1 MADEKKTRISWDD
14 YFMKMAYLASE
25 RSTCLRRSVG
35 AIIVKEKKVMA
46 TGYNGAPKDTE
57 NCLDRGY
64 CLRDKMGIPSGER
77 HELCR
82 GAHAEGNAIAQAAQF
97 GIPVNGATVY
107 CTNFPCVFCTKM
119 IINAGISELVYEQ
132 GYPDE
137 LSKELLEE
145 SNVKIRKV

>member
-1 MADEKKTRISWDD
+1 MVDEKKKRISWDD
-14 YFMKMAYLASE
+14 YFMKMAHLASE

-46 TGYNGAPKDTE
+46 TGYNGAPKGTE
-57 NCLDRGY
+57 NCLDSGY

-97 GIPVNGATVY
+97 GLPVNSATVY

-119 IINAGISELVYEQ
+119 IINAGIAELVYEQ